1 VSFEKI
7 DRKSVTQSVI
17 ESVQQYIVKNKLKAG
32 DPLPSEHELSA
43 SLKVSRNIL
52 REALS
57 HFKTLGIIST
67 RPKTGLKIEKL
78 LPDDPFR
85 GYIPYI
91 ICDEKRLLEIRQ
103 MRLIIET
110 GMIPLLIRNC
120 KKEDYKKLSKLA
132 GEMNCENIE
141 KRVALDKE
149 FHSMLLQITGNEL
162 LLSLQALTI
171 KYFDYFIYSPKI
183 ERHNRSTAEIA
194 KEHEDIASNIFSGNE
209 NALRKLFLNHY
220 KW

>member
-1 VSFEKI
+1 MSFEKI

-17 ESVQQYIVKNKLKAG
+17 EAVQRYIVENKLAAG

-43 SLKVSRNIL
+43 RLKVSRNIL

-67 RPKTGLKIEKL
+67 RPKTGLRIEKL
-78 LPDDPFR
+78 IPEDPFK

-91 ICDEKRLLEIRQ
+91 TGNKKRLLEIRQ
-103 MRLIIET
+103 LRLIIET
-110 GMIPLLIRNC
+110 GMIPLLIMNC
-120 KKEDYKKLSKLA
+120 KKNDVKKLSALA
-132 GEMNCENIE
+132 VQMNCEDLE

-149 FHSMLLQITGNEL
+149 YHSALLRMTGNEL

-171 KYFDYFIYSPKI
+171 EYFDYFIHVPQEKSQ
-183 ERHNRSTAEIA
+183 RRTAEEIAEEHEAIA
-194 KEHEDIASNIFSGNE
+194 KNISSGNE
-209 NALRKLFLNHY
+209 EALRKLFLSHY